1 MDSIKTSDAEDAKAR
16 KIKRILPL
24 IVGVSLFMD
33 QLDATIV
40 NTAIPAMSVSLGVS
54 PLSLKAVMTSYL
66 LSLAVCITLSGWMS
80 DRFGSRRVFA
90 SAVALFTVASF
101 LCGISNSLE
110 MLIASR
116 VLQGVAA
123 ALMMPVGRLL
133 IVRTFDKSE
142 LLKAMNFVIIPAL
155 MGPLLGPTIGGL
167 IVHWFSWQMIFF
179 INIPIGIAIL
189 FMVKNYVPDY
199 QSVEKKPF
207 DWLGFLLFATGFGL
221 LTWMLDLVGNNHPN
235 FAMIIPGGMISLLM
249 IGCYVL
255 YSQRVPSPLLNL
267 KLFEIRTFRISV
279 LGGFFSRLGLG
290 ALPFLL
296 PFFYQIGLGF
306 PAWKAGLLTIPT
318 ALAAISMKVFSS
330 KVLAAL
336 GHKRVL
342 VLNTALIALTFSV
355 YAFIDAQTSV
365 GFILLINLC
374 MGLFSSLQM
383 ASINSMAFADIS
395 KHNASMASTIS
406 SSMQQMTMN
415 FGLASGALIAGF
427 FLQNIESSTP
437 GETIAAVQQ
446 SFFALGGLTI
456 ASVVWFL
463 YLKKEDGAQI
473 SGHR

>member
-1 MDSIKTSDAEDAKAR
+1 MDTDKTFDEEDAKA
-16 KIKRILPL
+16 KQIKRILPL

-54 PLSLKAVMTSYL
+54 ALSLKAVMTSYL
-66 LSLAVCITLSGWMS
+66 LSLAVCITLSGWMA

-90 SAVALFTVASF
+90 SAVALFTAASL

-116 VLQGVAA
+116 ILQGVAA

-189 FMVKNYVPDY
+189 LMVSKYVPDY
-199 QSVEKKPF
+199 RSLEKKPF
-207 DWLGFLLFATGFGL
+207 DWLGFLLFGSGFGL
-221 LTWMLDLVGNNHPN
+221 LTWMLDLVGNNQTN
-235 FAMIIPGGMISLLM
+235 FDLIIPGGIISLLM
-249 IGCYVL
+249 FACYVL
-255 YSQRVPSPLLNL
+255 NSQRISSPLLNL

-296 PFFYQIGLGF
+296 PYFYQIGLGL
-306 PAWKAGLLTIPT
+306 PAWKAGLLTVPT

-330 KVLAAL
+330 KVLATL
-336 GHKRVL
+336 GYRRVL
-342 VLNTALIALTFSV
+342 ILNTALIALTFSV

-406 SSMQQMTMN
+406 SSTQQMTMN

-427 FLQNIESSTP
+427 FLQNMESSTP